1 MANTIYGQHLMSS
14 GEGRKV
20 NRWVDIRMARS
31 VDMQVDENVDGG
43 KTADVQQKEYRAF
56 MTFFGCFR
64 R

>member
-1 MANTIYGQHLMSS
+1 MSS
-14 GEGRKV
+14 GEGRKA